1 MLNFLC
7 IGAQKAGTTWLYS
20 VLREHEKIN
29 FPAGKEVHYWNTKLY
44 MGIEWYKNLFDVG
57 DGKINGEITP
67 AYSILSDNIVSTIRS
82 HFPDLRLIYVIRNP
96 IQRAWSS
103 AKMAL
108 QRAEMTL
115 DEASDQW
122 FIDHFHSRGSILR
135 GDYEKCIRNW
145 RTFFPEES
153 LLILRY
159 ELITTQPE
167 SFIKKCLLHLGVKS
181 SISEKMGNRLKDIV
195 FKSQTGNLRNTL
207 YDELIKIYRNKI
219 NSLSEYLN
227 EDFSTWLER

>member
-7 IGAQKAGTTWLYS
+7 IGAQKSGTTWLYS
-20 VLREHEKIN
+20 VLREHDKIG
-29 FPAGKEVHYWNTKLY
+29 FPAGKEVHFWNTKLY
-44 MGIEWYKNLFDVG
+44 MGIEWYRNLFDIS
-57 DGKINGEITP
+57 DGKIHGEITP
-67 AYSILSDNIVSTIRS
+67 AYSILPDNIVSIISS
-82 HFPDLRLIYVIRNP
+82 HFPDLRLIYIIRNP

-115 DEASDQW
+115 EEASDQW
-122 FIDHFHSRGSILR
+122 FLDHFYSRGSIFR

-145 RTFFPEES
+145 RMFFPKES
-153 LLILRY
+153 LLILRF
-159 ELITTQPE
+159 ELIVSQPE
-167 SFIKKCLLHLGVKS
+167 IFIKKCLLHLGVNS
-181 SISEKMGNRLKDIV
+181 TISETMRNRLRDIV

-207 YDELIKIYRNKI
+207 YDELIKIYKDKI
-219 NSLSEYLN
+219 NSLSKYLN